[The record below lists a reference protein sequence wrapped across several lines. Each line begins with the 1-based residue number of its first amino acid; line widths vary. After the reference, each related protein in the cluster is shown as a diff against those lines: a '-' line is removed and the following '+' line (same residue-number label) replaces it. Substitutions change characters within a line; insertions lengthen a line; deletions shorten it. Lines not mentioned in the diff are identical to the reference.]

1 MSSGVDPEWQRRRRF
16 HSEDALGS
24 LRLKNSRAGYVSR
37 ITKLYRETGEL
48 SNDAKNVNDVSEILL
63 DIDEAFAR
71 FEKAHYDYIATLSGN
86 LEEWESE
93 ARYFKEHCNRKMN
106 FESRIEQWI
115 HSVKVPVVTHEDID
129 TQPEDVVS
137 TAHLSIRQLKAKQ
150 ALAHLK
156 LKQLTQKQE
165 LLRQEEETK
174 LKLEVLEAQYEVQ
187 KTDLQVK
194 LLQDEDIDYPNLPEV
209 FKELNPFDKGVEG
222 RATSGYKQEDPEP
235 RGGQKS
241 IESKRSQ
248 SQLNPNALEFKGLPA
263 RSSTASSVSENE
275 YILPEEFMGKM
286 ALTIKQG
293 FALPKKELAIFD
305 GDPLEYW
312 NFIKSFETSIVS
324 NAASES
330 EKLMYLLQYTS
341 GVAKDTIK
349 CCLYK
354 DPSLGYQAAR
364 KLLEERFG
372 HPFRIA
378 SQYVTK
384 LTEGPPLKPSDRT
397 GLLAF
402 ADQLKDCENTLES
415 IGYLDEINS
424 ADNLRRIVQR
434 LPFHLRTKFVEV
446 ADQIQEAGQRTNI
459 SHIAEFVKIK
469 ARAANNPVFGC
480 VIDDA
485 RGRSDSQR
493 RKPNPKRAT
502 LPDERGNAFS
512 TQEIDFRE
520 GQLSS
525 PGHKEA
531 PSTRYAVC
539 PVCNAAHPLAKCK
552 IFIAQLCHNC
562 FKYGHIAVGFLAR
575 STCEVQGCKRRHHTL
590 LHLPPSQQSV
600 EIRTRAVEQ
609 GAQVSSSTPL
619 PSGQTNSTSAVGGKV
634 CLRLVPVKV
643 RSRDVNKALETYAL
657 LDSRSEIFL
666 CDKTLAIE
674 LGVLGQEKTFF
685 PTTQEREDSPRVGH
699 EISLTVD
706 PLVGT
711 DKVEVKRL
719 RTVDRLNASRRR
731 IPSEQDTRQWP
742 HLENKVTKY

>member
-1 MSSGVDPEWQRRRRF
+1 M
-16 HSEDALGS
+16 
-24 LRLKNSRAGYVSR
+24 
-37 ITKLYRETGEL
+37 
-48 SNDAKNVNDVSEILL
+48 

-86 LEEWESE
+86 LEEWGSE

-241 IESKRSQ
+241 IESKGSQ
-248 SQLNPNALEFKGLPA
+248 PQLNLNALEFKGLPA
-263 RSSTASSVSENE
+263 RSSTASSHSENE
-275 YILPEEFMGKM
+275 YILPEEFIDKM

-312 NFIKSFETSIVS
+312 NFIKLFKTSIVS
-324 NAASES
+324 ISAASES

-354 DPSLGYQAAR
+354 DPSLGYQTAR

-415 IGYLDEINS
+415 FSYLDEINS
-424 ADNLRRIVQR
+424 ADNLKKMFRGYR
-434 LPFHLRTKFVEV
+434 F
-446 ADQIQEAGQRTNI
+446 I
-459 SHIAEFVKIK
+459 SGL
-469 ARAANNPVFGC
+469 N
-480 VIDDA
+480 
-485 RGRSDSQR
+485 
-493 RKPNPKRAT
+493 
-502 LPDERGNAFS
+502 
-512 TQEIDFRE
+512 
-520 GQLSS
+520 
-525 PGHKEA
+525 
-531 PSTRYAVC
+531 
-539 PVCNAAHPLAKCK
+539 
-552 IFIAQLCHNC
+552 
-562 FKYGHIAVGFLAR
+562 
-575 STCEVQGCKRRHHTL
+575 L
-590 LHLPPSQQSV
+590 L
-600 EIRTRAVEQ
+600 
-609 GAQVSSSTPL
+609 
-619 PSGQTNSTSAVGGKV
+619 K
-634 CLRLVPVKV
+634 
-643 RSRDVNKALETYAL
+643 
-657 LDSRSEIFL
+657 
-666 CDKTLAIE
+666 
-674 LGVLGQEKTFF
+674 
-685 PTTQEREDSPRVGH
+685 
-699 EISLTVD
+699 
-706 PLVGT
+706 
-711 DKVEVKRL
+711 
-719 RTVDRLNASRRR
+719 
-731 IPSEQDTRQWP
+731 
-742 HLENKVTKY
+742 

>member
-1 MSSGVDPEWQRRRRF
+1 MCSGVDREWLRRRRF
-16 HSEDALGS
+16 HSEDALDS
-24 LRLKNSRAGYVSR
+24 LRLKNSRTGYLSR
-37 ITKLYRETGEL
+37 ITKLYRETEEL
-48 SNDAKNVNDVSEILL
+48 LNDANNVNEVSEKLL

-86 LEEWESE
+86 LEEWEIE
-93 ARYFKEHCNRKMN
+93 AHYFKEHCNRKMS
-106 FESRIEQWI
+106 FESRIDEWI

-129 TQPEDVVS
+129 TPPEDVVS

-156 LKQLTQKQE
+156 LKKLTQKQE

-187 KTDLQVK
+187 KTDLQVR
-194 LLQDEDIDYPNLPEV
+194 LFQDEDIDYPNFPEE
-209 FKELNPFDKGVEG
+209 FKELNPFDEGVEG

-241 IESKRSQ
+241 IESKVSQ
-248 SQLNPNALEFKGLPA
+248 SQLNPRALEFKGVPA
-263 RSSTASSVSENE
+263 RSENE
-275 YILPEEFMGKM
+275 YFLPEEFIDKM
-286 ALTIKQG
+286 ALNIRQG

-330 EKLMYLLQYTS
+330 EKLMYLLQYTL

-354 DPSLGYQAAR
+354 DPSLGYQTAR

-384 LTEGPPLKPSDRT
+384 LTEGPPLKPSDRI

-402 ADQLKDCENTLES
+402 ADQLKDCENALES

-424 ADNLRRIVQR
+424 ADNLRRIVLR

-480 VIDDA
+480 VIDVA
-485 RGRSDSQR
+485 RDRSDSQR
-493 RKPNPKRAT
+493 HKPKPKRAT

-512 TQEIDFRE
+512 AQEINSRE
-520 GQLSS
+520 GQSL
-525 PGHKEA
+525 PGHKEV
-531 PSTRYAVC
+531 PSTRYALC

-552 IFIAQLCHNC
+552 IFIEKNFEERLQVMRKAQLCHNC
-562 FKYGHIAVGFLAR
+562 FKYGHIAVGCLAR
-575 STCEVQGCKRRHHTL
+575 STCEVQGCKRIHHSL
-590 LHLPPSQQSV
+590 LHPPPSQQSV
-600 EIRTRAVEQ
+600 QQ
-609 GAQVSSSTPL
+609 GTQVSSGTQL
-619 PSGQTNSTSAVGGKV
+619 TSGQTNSTSAGGGGGGGG
-634 CLRLVPVKV
+634 RF
-643 RSRDVNKALETYAL
+643 AL
-657 LDSRSEIFL
+657 
-666 CDKTLAIE
+666 
-674 LGVLGQEKTFF
+674 GW
-685 PTTQEREDSPRVGH
+685 
-699 EISLTVD
+699 SL
-706 PLVGT
+706 
-711 DKVEVKRL
+711 
-719 RTVDRLNASRRR
+719 
-731 IPSEQDTRQWP
+731 
-742 HLENKVTKY
+742 